1 MEKIGNFFLKESLI
15 KLTLINWIFW
25 SSLTFVSIYLLVDVP
40 MPRLYIGSLCIG
52 ALFAFLVV
60 SMTYMSRKSV
70 EFWNAFHILED
81 AVEKA
86 EYKEDIKQIYDE
98 QFDGVR
104 RKAMG
109 GPHADALN
117 RVYAIM
123 QTKYKLLPSKI

>member
-1 MEKIGNFFLKESLI
+1 M
-15 KLTLINWIFW
+15 
-25 SSLTFVSIYLLVDVP
+25 V
-40 MPRLYIGSLCIG
+40 
-52 ALFAFLVV
+52 
-60 SMTYMSRKSV
+60 RKSV
-70 EFWNAFHILED
+70 EFWRVFHVMDD

-98 QFDGVR
+98 QFESVR
-104 RKAMG
+104 SKAMG